1 MRTTAQKFENL
12 LNKAQKDLIIKLDY
26 VNCATTKDFF
36 KKIKTIKSFHAYDD
50 VLSQI
55 KYIKKLMRSYF
66 KNE

>member
-1 MRTTAQKFENL
+1 MRTTAQKLENL
-12 LNKAQKDLIIKLDY
+12 LNKAQKDLIIKLNY

-36 KKIKTIKSFHAYDD
+36 KNIKTIKSFHAYDD

-55 KYIKKLMRSYF
+55 RYTKKLLRSYF